1 MREAILVGK
10 RRFEVREV
18 PEPVL
23 HEDEVLIRVKCCGI
37 CGSDLDTYVGGVTI
51 SHGHEYSGEIV
62 KIGSHVT
69 GWELGERVTVES
81 AISCGHCYWCTRG
94 EIGLCDNFAEIWLKR
109 SPAFATYTKARY
121 DQLHRIPAELSYQEA
136 ALTEPT
142 AVALHA
148 FRLSGM
154 PKGATVAVLGLGYIG
169 QIVARLARIS
179 GAGAVYATDVSKSRL
194 ELVRD
199 IVDKTVDVN
208 AVDPLERIFQLTGG
222 RGPDVVFEC
231 AGVVSTT
238 QQSIMMVRKG
248 GTIIIVGLCFEPIE
262 MLASNVAMKEIKLQ
276 GAMCFHSDEYAL
288 SLDLM
293 KNKKIDVVPLIACEM
308 PLDAINEAFE
318 RALNRDG
325 VKILIKP

>member
-1 MREAILVGK
+1 MREAVLVGK
-10 RRFEVREV
+10 KRFEVREV

-23 HEDEVLIRVKCCGI
+23 GEGEVLIKVRYCGI

-51 SHGHEYSGEIV
+51 SHGHEFSGDIV
-62 KIGSHVT
+62 KLGSRVS
-69 GWELGERVTVES
+69 GWEVGAQVTAES
-81 AISCGHCYWCTRG
+81 IISCGDCYWCAHG
-94 EIGLCDNFAEIWLKR
+94 ELGRCDNFAKTWLQR
-109 SPAFATYTKARY
+109 TPAFATYTKARY
-121 DQLHRIPAELSYQEA
+121 DQLHRIPSELSYQEA

-148 FRLSGM
+148 FRLSEM
-154 PKGATVAVLGLGYIG
+154 PKGATVAILGLGYIG
-169 QIVARLARIS
+169 QIVARLAKLS
-179 GAGAVYATDVSKSRL
+179 GAGAVYATDGSESRL

-199 IVDKTVDVN
+199 VVDEIMDVN
-208 AVDPLERIFQLTGG
+208 AVDPLERIFQLTGS

-238 QQSIMMVRKG
+238 QQSITLVRKG
-248 GTIIIVGLCFEPIE
+248 GTIVVVGLCFDPIE
-262 MLASNVAMKEIKLQ
+262 VLASNVAMKEIKIQ
-276 GAMCFHSDEYAL
+276 GAMCFLPHEYAA
-288 SLDLM
+288 SLDLIR
-293 KNKKIDVVPLIACEM
+293 KRQIDVAPLISCEM

>member
-1 MREAILVGK
+1 MRQAILVDK
-10 RRFEVREV
+10 RKFEVREV
-18 PEPVL
+18 PEPIL
-23 HEDEVLIRVKCCGI
+23 NEDEVLIKVRYCGI

-51 SHGHEYSGEIV
+51 SHGHEFSGDIV
-62 KIGSHVT
+62 KIGSHVG
-69 GWELGERVTVES
+69 GWEVGDRVTAES
-81 AISCGHCYWCTRG
+81 VISCGDCYWCARG
-94 EIGLCDNFAEIWLKR
+94 EMGLCDNFAKTWLQR
-109 SPAFATYTKARY
+109 TPAFATHTKARS
-121 DQLHRIPAELSYQEA
+121 DQLHKIPSELSYQQA

-154 PKGATVAVLGLGYIG
+154 SKGATVAVLGMGYIG

-179 GAGAVYATDVSKSRL
+179 GAGAVYATDGSKSRL

-199 IVDKTVDVN
+199 IANETVDVT
-208 AVDPLERIFQLTGG
+208 AVDPLERIFQFTGG
-222 RGPDVVFEC
+222 KGPDVVFEC

-238 QQSIMMVRKG
+238 QQSIILVKKG
-248 GTIIIVGLCFEPIE
+248 GTIVVVGLCFDPIE

-276 GAMCFHSDEYAL
+276 GAMCFYSHEYAL

-293 KNKKIDVVPLIACEM
+293 RKKDIDVAPLIDCEM
-308 PLDAINEAFE
+308 SLDAINEAFE
-318 RALNRDG
+318 RALKREG

>member
-10 RRFEVREV
+10 RKFEVREV
-18 PEPVL
+18 PEPTL
-23 HEDEVLIRVKCCGI
+23 DDDEVLIKVRYCGI
-37 CGSDLDTYVGGVTI
+37 CGSDLDTYVGGVAI
-51 SHGHEYSGEIV
+51 SHGHEFSGDIV
-62 KIGSHVT
+62 RMGSQARGWQIGD
-69 GWELGERVTVES
+69 RVTAES
-81 AISCGHCYWCTRG
+81 VISCGDCYWCAHG
-94 EIGLCDNFAEIWLKR
+94 EMGLCDNFAKTWLQR
-109 SPAFATYTKARY
+109 TPAFATYTKARS
-121 DQLHRIPAELSYQEA
+121 DQLHKIPSELSYQEA

-179 GAGAVYATDVSKSRL
+179 GAGAVYATDGSKSRL

-199 IVDKTVDVN
+199 IVDETVDVN

-238 QQSIMMVRKG
+238 QQSIMLVRKG
-248 GTIIIVGLCFEPIE
+248 GTIVVVGLCFDPVE
-262 MLASNVAMKEIKLQ
+262 MQASNVAMKEIKLQ
-276 GAMCFHSDEYAL
+276 GAMCFYSHEYAL

-293 KNKKIDVVPLIACEM
+293 RRKDIDVVPLIACEM
-308 PLDAINEAFE
+308 PLAAINEAFE
-318 RALNRDG
+318 RALNREG

>member
-23 HEDEVLIRVKCCGI
+23 DKGEVLIRVKYCGI

-51 SHGHEYSGEIV
+51 SHGHEFSGDIV
-62 KIGSHVT
+62 KLGSHVS
-69 GWELGERVTVES
+69 GWKVGDRVTAES
-81 AISCGHCYWCTRG
+81 IISCGDCYWCTRG
-94 EIGLCDNFAEIWLKR
+94 EMGLCDNFAKTWMQR
-109 SPAFATYTKARY
+109 APAFATYIKARY
-121 DQLHRIPAELSYQEA
+121 DQLHKIPLEVSYQEA

-148 FRLSGM
+148 FGLSRM

-169 QIVARLARIS
+169 QIVARLARSS
-179 GAGAVYATDVSKSRL
+179 GAGTIYATDGSKSRI

-199 IVDKTVDVN
+199 IVDETMDVN
-208 AVDPLERIFQLTGG
+208 IVDPIERIFQLTGG
-222 RGPDVVFEC
+222 QGPDVVFEC

-238 QQSIMMVRKG
+238 QQSINMVRKG
-248 GTIIIVGLCFEPIE
+248 GTIVVVGLCFDPIE
-262 MLASNVAMKEIKLQ
+262 MLASNVAMKEIKIQ
-276 GAMCFHSDEYAL
+276 GAMCFQSHEYAL
-288 SLDLM
+288 SLDLIR
-293 KNKKIDVVPLIACEM
+293 KKDIDVAPLIACEM

-318 RALNRDG
+318 KALNKDG